1 MGLKKILKKA
11 AKAAKKVAK
20 VGVPVGAAYLAAKAM
35 GRDKGVKV
43 GDNMPR
49 SSVYWK
55 NREPKGLNLPEG
67 TNMSGWNSLAE
78 AGGADKMMAK
88 GGRVTKSKGV
98 GIAKRGFGRAMKKGR
113 K

>member
-20 VGVPVGAAYLAAKAM
+20 VGVPVGAALLAAKAM

-55 NREPKGLNLPEG
+55 NREPKGLNFPEG
-67 TNMSGWNSLAE
+67 TNLDGISRLAE
-78 AGGADKMMAK
+78 VGSADAFKK
-88 GGRVTKSKGV
+88 GGLVKKGKPKL
-98 GIAKRGFGRAMKKGR
+98 AKRGWK
-113 K
+113 

>member
-20 VGVPVGAAYLAAKAM
+20 VGVPVGAALLAAKAM

-55 NREPKGLNLPEG
+55 NREPKGLNFPAG
-67 TNMSGWNSLAE
+67 TNMDGISGLAE
-78 AGGADKMMAK
+78 AGSADKMMAK
-88 GGRVTKSKGV
+88 GGLVKKGKPKL
-98 GIAKRGFGRAMKKGR
+98 AKRGWK
-113 K
+113 